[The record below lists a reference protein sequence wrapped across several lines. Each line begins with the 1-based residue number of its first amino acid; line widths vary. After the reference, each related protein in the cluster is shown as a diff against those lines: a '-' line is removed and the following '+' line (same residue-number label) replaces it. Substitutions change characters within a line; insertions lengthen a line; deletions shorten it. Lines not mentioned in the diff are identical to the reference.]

1 MSETPLSLP
10 KLTSPRDRLP
20 HVSHTSH
27 TPPAIRNTPSIT
39 HSHTPAHTHTHTHAD
54 VRFKVPAAQPA
65 RASVYAAPGA
75 GAPGDAAHHAKV
87 IHPATTG
94 AAMGHGG
101 GSSTMGRGGGLL
113 GASLGG
119 APQRQKVRLAPGHSA
134 LDWNELN
141 QAVQHDKQR
150 SNELVTGLSALWE
163 DPEQLEVLQRIN
175 ADNADAV
182 VKLRQFNIPCRLL
195 HPPLRINEQLLRK
208 HQVDE
213 HEFWTV
219 IHGNVYSIG
228 PYMAFHPG
236 GDEILIHYGE
246 RFPDVGFWFNK
257 FHRWVSYEKLLQN
270 CYVGKYVKET

>member
-1 MSETPLSLP
+1 MSS
-10 KLTSPRDRLP
+10 
-20 HVSHTSH
+20 
-27 TPPAIRNTPSIT
+27 
-39 HSHTPAHTHTHTHAD
+39 
-54 VRFKVPAAQPA
+54 
-65 RASVYAAPGA
+65 GA
-75 GAPGDAAHHAKV
+75 G
-87 IHPATTG
+87 
-94 AAMGHGG
+94 
-101 GSSTMGRGGGLL
+101 
-113 GASLGG
+113 
-119 APQRQKVRLAPGHSA
+119 RQKVRLAPGHSA

-150 SNELVTGLSALWE
+150 SNELVTGLHGLWE
-163 DPEQLEVLQRIN
+163 DPQQLKVLERIN
-175 ADNADAV
+175 ADNTDAV

-228 PYMAFHPG
+228 PYMHFHPG
-236 GDEILIHYGE
+236 GDEILVHYGE